1 MSFES
6 PVIRFDNAD
15 VESEQTNNPP
25 GEHSAFSQL
34 NSARSFVLRDQ
45 QRSSS
50 LPTSHIQNRGGRGGW
65 RMTQNS
71 YLINLPEEDRR
82 RRSTG
87 SNFYGGKHKH
97 EIYRLEGEGGGVEI
111 FNINYS
117 FLFPRYEYCQGFSG
131 AENFSAEDS
140 HK

>member
-6 PVIRFDNAD
+6 PVIKFDNAD
-15 VESEQTNNPP
+15 VEAEQTNNNP

-50 LPTSHIQNRGGRGGW
+50 LPTSQIQKPGGGLGW
-65 RMTQNS
+65 RRTQNS
-71 YLINLPEEDRR
+71 YLINLPEDDRR

-87 SNFYGGKHKH
+87 SNFYGG
-97 EIYRLEGEGGGVEI
+97 EMY
-111 FNINYS
+111 
-117 FLFPRYEYCQGFSG
+117 
-131 AENFSAEDS
+131 
-140 HK
+140 

>member
-15 VESEQTNNPP
+15 VESEQTNNHP
-25 GEHSAFSQL
+25 GDNSAFSQL

-50 LPTSHIQNRGGRGGW
+50 LPTSHIQNRRGGGSW

-87 SNFYGGKHKH
+87 GNFYGGKHKH
-97 EIYRLEGEGGGVEI
+97 KKY
-111 FNINYS
+111 
-117 FLFPRYEYCQGFSG
+117 
-131 AENFSAEDS
+131 
-140 HK
+140 

>member
-6 PVIRFDNAD
+6 PVIKFDNTD
-15 VESEQTNNPP
+15 VEAEQTNNHP

-50 LPTSHIQNRGGRGGW
+50 LPTSQIQKPGGGGW
-65 RMTQNS
+65 RRTQNS
-71 YLINLPEEDRR
+71 YLINLPEEEKR

-87 SNFYGGKHKH
+87 SSFYGGKHKM
-97 EIYRLEGEGGGVEI
+97 Y
-111 FNINYS
+111 
-117 FLFPRYEYCQGFSG
+117 
-131 AENFSAEDS
+131 
-140 HK
+140 

>member
-6 PVIRFDNAD
+6 PVIKFDNAD
-15 VESEQTNNPP
+15 AESEQTNNHP
-25 GEHSAFSQL
+25 GDHSAFSQL
-34 NSARSFVLRDQ
+34 NSARSFVLREQ

-50 LPTSHIQNRGGRGGW
+50 LPTSHSQIQNRGGGGW

-71 YLINLPEEDRR
+71 YLINLPEDDRR

-87 SNFYGGKHKH
+87 SNFYGGKM
-97 EIYRLEGEGGGVEI
+97 YLLEGEGLEI
-111 FNINYS
+111 FIINNS
-117 FLFPRYEYCQGFSG
+117 FLFARYECCQGCSKAG
-131 AENFSAEDS
+131 NFSTEDG

>member
-1 MSFES
+1 MPFES
-6 PVIRFDNAD
+6 PVIKFDNAD
-15 VESEQTNNPP
+15 VESEEQTNNHP
-25 GEHSAFSQL
+25 GDHSAFSQL

-50 LPTSHIQNRGGRGGW
+50 LPTSHIQNRAGAGGGGGGR

-87 SNFYGGKHKH
+87 SHFYGGKNKM
-97 EIYRLEGEGGGVEI
+97 Y
-111 FNINYS
+111 
-117 FLFPRYEYCQGFSG
+117 
-131 AENFSAEDS
+131 
-140 HK
+140 